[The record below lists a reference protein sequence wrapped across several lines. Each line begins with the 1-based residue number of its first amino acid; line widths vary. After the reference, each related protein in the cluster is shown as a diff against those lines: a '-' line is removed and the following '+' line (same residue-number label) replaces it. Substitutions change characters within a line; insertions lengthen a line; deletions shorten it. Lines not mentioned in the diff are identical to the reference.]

1 MSRILIV
8 EDEERIATFVGKGLR
23 AAGHAVDLT
32 GSGEDAIAA
41 LQTSEFDLVI
51 LDVGLPGMDGFEVLE
66 VLRGTGNVVPVI
78 MLTAQGSLEDT
89 VRGLDGGADDY
100 LVKPFRFDELLARVR
115 ARLRDA
121 ARPQEPAVPSFGGV
135 SLDVRT
141 RRASVDG
148 REVDLSARE
157 YALAEEFLRHPDQ
170 VLSREQLLNSVWG
183 YGFDPGSNVVDVYVR
198 YLRAKLGD
206 ERIET
211 VRGVGYRLVG

>member
-23 AAGHAVDLT
+23 AAGHAVDIT
-32 GSGEDAIAA
+32 GSGEDALAA
-41 LQTSEFDLVI
+41 LQASDFDLVI
-51 LDVGLPGMDGFEVLE
+51 LDVGLPGMNGFEVLE
-66 VLRGTGNVVPVI
+66 VLRGTGDGVAVI

-100 LVKPFRFDELLARVR
+100 LVKPFRFEELLARVR
-115 ARLRDA
+115 ARLRDS
-121 ARPQEPAVPSFGGV
+121 ARPQETATPSFGGV

-141 RRASVDG
+141 RRARVDG

-183 YGFDPGSNVVDVYVR
+183 YGFDPGSNIVDVYVR
-198 YLRAKLGD
+198 YLRGKLGE

-211 VRGVGYRLVG
+211 VRGVGYRLAG